1 MRLWGV
7 RGGRRDVSRS
17 MVALVVSVTAALV
30 LGIATWL
37 PGVLRTDIGLVPVE
51 PGLLTVDPD
60 ARGIA
65 TLGRGYTVA
74 AYQSGFR
81 VSAASGPLIDT
92 ITRGSPVSAVL
103 GDLDRRDG
111 HPIEHVDATLDHVR
125 IDEVRIEPGRAAYL
139 GEVYDESDGAP
150 RTMPLRLVFLLT
162 TSGVHVTAHVQ
173 GADAVVVHLDAMP
186 ATTGLPPALPSMNL
200 RKRGWWFV
208 RTTGEQQALTSARR
222 SVIGVGPAS
231 QTRGLDLRPDGRL
244 DVHVWS
250 NRATLNLS
258 GVPRPG

>member
-1 MRLWGV
+1 
-7 RGGRRDVSRS
+7 
-17 MVALVVSVTAALV
+17 MVALIVSVTAALA
-30 LGIATWL
+30 LGLWTWL

-51 PGLLTVDPD
+51 PGLLMVDQE

-81 VSAASGPLIDT
+81 VSASSGPLVDT

-103 GDLDRRDG
+103 GELGERDD
-111 HPIEHVDATLDHVR
+111 HPIENVEAVLDHVR
-125 IDEVRIEPGRAAYL
+125 IDEVRIEPGRAAYS
-139 GEVYDESDGAP
+139 GEVFGDVDGSR
-150 RTMPLRLVFLLT
+150 RTMSLRLVFLLT
-162 TSGVHVTAHVQ
+162 TAGVHVTAHIQ

-186 ATTGLPPALPSMNL
+186 ATTGLMPALPDQNL
-200 RKRGWWFV
+200 RKKGWWIASEA
-208 RTTGEQQALTSARR
+208 GEQRAFTSARR
-222 SVIGVGPAS
+222 TIAGVGPAI

-250 NRATLNLS
+250 NRATLTLS
-258 GVPRPG
+258 GVPRAG